1 MTAVVSWSRPASA
14 LSTDAYCAVVRR
26 KLDCYLTACDCAL
39 PLTLVDA
46 TSADAK
52 LCDDCVFALS
62 IDRTDVELDDL
73 LAAVGA
79 RLSIDE
85 RLRLLGRDVPREAT
99 SIDLRLKQALIA
111 GDTDATFHRPA
122 SFAELGAA
130 IDRLRDHSGYYASCG
145 LPYDAMTAEVGGY
158 VGEDVEA

>member
-1 MTAVVSWSRPASA
+1 MTAAVISWSRSA
-14 LSTDAYCAVVRR
+14 GARGGSYCAVVQR
-26 KLDCYLTACDCAL
+26 KMDCYLTACDSAL

-46 TSADAK
+46 TSASAK

-62 IDRTDVELDDL
+62 IDRTDAELDDL

-79 RLSIDE
+79 RLSIDA
-85 RLRLLGRDVPREAT
+85 RLELLGRDEPRQSA
-99 SIDLRLKQALIA
+99 SLDLRLKQALIA
-111 GDTDATFHRPA
+111 TD
-122 SFAELGAA
+122 G
-130 IDRLRDHSGYYASCG
+130 GVG